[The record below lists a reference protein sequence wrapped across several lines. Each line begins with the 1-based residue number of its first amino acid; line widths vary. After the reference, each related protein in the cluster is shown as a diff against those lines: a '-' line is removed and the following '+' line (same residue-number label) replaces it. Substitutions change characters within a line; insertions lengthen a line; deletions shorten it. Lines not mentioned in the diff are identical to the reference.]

1 MSPKPKEVSPSD
13 SGDLE
18 SVVFKCLTEFFSQT
32 IVECGC
38 AASISSVQ
46 KEIDTCKSLIGAQT
60 DLIQQLLSEV
70 DTLKFEIL
78 KIRSNPTKT
87 FNSTANVEIRKS
99 VGQLQSNVQKNNES
113 NQPMIMQGDVFKCH
127 PADFQNE
134 NKHFQNR
141 SNLSRFT
148 NLYSNS
154 EIPTEIKLND
164 SPTSSDDE
172 VDEPPKTIKIN
183 ADVHHQPPPW
193 MTKVFK
199 KLYRRRNQNQN
210 RNN

>member
-1 MSPKPKEVSPSD
+1 MPKFANQWDNYRV
-13 SGDLE
+13 
-18 SVVFKCLTEFFSQT
+18 
-32 IVECGC
+32 
-38 AASISSVQ
+38 
-46 KEIDTCKSLIGAQT
+46 TCKKAVKVIS
-60 DLIQQLLSEV
+60 
-70 DTLKFEIL
+70 
-78 KIRSNPTKT
+78 
-87 FNSTANVEIRKS
+87 
-99 VGQLQSNVQKNNES
+99 
-113 NQPMIMQGDVFKCH
+113 
-127 PADFQNE
+127 
-134 NKHFQNR
+134 NKHFRHR

-154 EIPTEIKLND
+154 EIPTEIKLNY